1 MMKLDNNQK
10 VMNPIGTI
18 TKELDYEFI
27 DDQ

>member
-10 VMNPIGTI
+10 VLNLIGTI